1 VAVFLF
7 KILMTPIFIGL
18 VTLAGR
24 RWGPSISGLLMGLP
38 LTSGP
43 ISVFLALQ
51 YGQLFAARA
60 AVGNLAGMA
69 SSCVFCLTYG
79 LAARKWH
86 WALCPPA
93 AFLSFVAF
101 TALLNHFRW
110 NLASASVLLL
120 AAILGVS
127 RLLPPPAAAPSLPTP
142 SRWDL
147 PGRMVVATA
156 FVIVLTALARSLGPQ
171 LSGLISPFPVYGLV
185 MAGFTQRHGGPAAV
199 VGLLRGIVLGALAL
213 LAFFL
218 VAGLG
223 LGKAPEVA
231 VYLAASLASAGTSWM
246 AFQATRG
253 SRPRMGV

>member
-1 VAVFLF
+1 MAVFLF
-7 KILMTPIFIGL
+7 KLIMTPIFIGL

-24 RWGPSISGLLMGLP
+24 RWGPSVSGLLMGLP

-60 AVGNLAGMA
+60 AVGILAGMV

-79 LAARKWH
+79 LAARKCH
-86 WALCPPA
+86 WALCPPV
-93 AFLSFVAF
+93 AFLAFVGF
-101 TALLNHFRW
+101 TAVLNHFRW

-120 AAILGVS
+120 AAILGVNW
-127 RLLPPPAAAPSLPTP
+127 LLPAPAAAPTLPTP

-147 PGRMVVATA
+147 PARMIVATA
-156 FVIVLTALARSLGPQ
+156 FVIALTALARSLGPQ

-199 VGLLRGIVLGALAL
+199 VGMMRGIVLGALAL

-218 VAGLG
+218 VAGLC
-223 LGKAPEVA
+223 LGKAPMVL
-231 VYLAASLASAGTSWM
+231 VYLAASMASAGTSWM
-246 AFQATRG
+246 AFQVTHGARL
-253 SRPRMGV
+253 RMRA